1 MSEPKT
7 PREYCV
13 PVWGLFLLF
22 LGILFLLQTFNVL
35 PWGLWGTLWR
45 FWPVLIISVGL
56 SLLFRVIIIFPPI
69 LRPPQTELS
78 LRWIATSV
86 EFK

>member
-13 PVWGLFLLF
+13 PVWGIFLLF
-22 LGILFLLQTFNVL
+22 LGILFLLQTFNIL

-45 FWPVLIISVGL
+45 FWPVLIIIGL
-56 SLLFRVIIIFPPI
+56 SLLLRVIIIFPPI